1 MDFACANFVG
11 RNKQANET
19 MHSEI
24 DIQVNGQSMA
34 LPPDFSLDV
43 TEENPL
49 FHDVEMHSDPVQ
61 APMEG
66 NRHIFSNVDDPQS
79 HQRPVD
85 LEHTPAKWSVSGI
98 PFRSGTIAIQ
108 EDDELD
114 GAFSFNIDEARQ
126 SFKDL
131 IGDLKC
137 QDVPLYNNELIPIGE
152 KVCDVTVTGSYSS
165 RLQVCLSG
173 IDNFYV
179 ERGTK
184 DFSGTFNPQA
194 LGFSYPGKAVPAQGR
209 KWNDGDKM
217 TALTGGLKEY
227 KEEGIIVKMPS
238 VVEDYIN
245 VSEPYTSVNGKP
257 ANGAWR
263 YCNARVCYT
272 HYGVDRTKKVD
283 DVMDGDKIKYKGTI
297 GETTSDIEKVDEF
310 YGHNEDYGPYWVLD
324 ARRPQS
330 GICFYVLYFLD
341 CLFAHLG
348 VQFDNSAIAGIEDL
362 RRLAFFTTKCK
373 YITEASSGDTLLSSM
388 DQINEWLDERG
399 CGGRLEFSKIEV
411 KNLDEVEL
419 LPTDPCVT
427 EGIIAAGLKTVGERY
442 IVFPEGVIMRTAKLD
457 AVKGYGELVSGNA
470 AGYVRTMYA
479 TNENFPDESV
489 STIISS
495 LENSFGIRFKYDYQQ
510 NKVTAYLLR
519 DVFRQKDAN
528 GNALAPIELP
538 CEVLKVNK
546 LSEKIT
552 GVRMKYSAESD
563 GKEQMENIRRA
574 KRDYDTD
581 FDYVDYRQDR
591 TRVCDDYRTILND
604 KHVENVTCYI
614 DKTTANA
621 YRYKISKEV
630 DSGDIAYH
638 RLFEVGQFK
647 GIEVGDCS
655 RQNEDFVKEL
665 VSDFQPMSFNDV
677 NAYAEIKNGSTKS
690 ILAAYVD
697 EDMEHEF
704 VTQKINHALV
714 ADSVDVYISEVM
726 QLVESYDP
734 TGTDDGNSPLQTYDW
749 GLAIVVMRGGGADAT
764 LQHYDHGYDGFSNDK
779 WRVVAGEYALTSDTM
794 DQFGSTYDY
803 NADAQGDGGGERFSL
818 KIRSYKPF
826 LYYIDASG
834 KTIVTSDLSLA
845 GKPVDG
851 VAGKTWL
858 VPCNEDKSVRLRGL
872 ADTFMAEFIY
882 FLLNRRKLRI
892 HLRAEAAALVD
903 IPNHWYRRFDIGG
916 IICYIDKI
924 NYPIKAETGIDKV
937 TMDVFAI

>member
-1 MDFACANFVG
+1 
-11 RNKQANET
+11 

-126 SFKDL
+126 SFNDL

-137 QDVPLYNNELIPIGE
+137 QDVPLYNNELIPIGQ
-152 KVCDVTVTGSYSS
+152 KICDVELTMDIKVDVRSMVWIGALMTPMLDQPNMYGYTAK
-165 RLQVCLSG
+165 
-173 IDNFYV
+173 F
-179 ERGTK
+179 E
-184 DFSGTFNPQA
+184 PQA
-194 LGFSYPGKAVPAQGR
+194 LGFSCPGVYSGSVPREYP
-209 KWNDGDKM
+209 N
-217 TALTGGLKEY
+217 
-227 KEEGIIVKMPS
+227 GIHVQKPTYS
-238 VVEDYIN
+238 RSYIN
-245 VSEPYTSVNGKP
+245 VTDPYESNNGVP
-257 ANGAWR
+257 ASGTFR

-272 HYGVDRTKKVD
+272 HYALDTDKARDVTKTEED
-283 DVMDGDKIKYKGTI
+283 MDIAGTI
-297 GETTSDIEKVDEF
+297 GETKDEVQKVDDH
-310 YGHNEDYGPYWVLD
+310 YGTYEDYGPYWVLD
-324 ARRPQS
+324 ADRQQS

-341 CLFAHLG
+341 CLFNYLG
-348 VQFDNSAIAGIEDL
+348 VQFDNSALIKIEDL

-373 YITEASSGDTLLSSM
+373 YMVDPNSAVQQLNDF
-388 DQINEWLDERG
+388 DQINNWLKFRG
-399 CGGRLEFSKIEV
+399 CGGSIEFPDATE
-411 KNLDEVEL
+411 KNVDEAKVPGKGTIAVGSSYPGLPSSTVES
-419 LPTDPCVT
+419 
-427 EGIIAAGLKTVGERY
+427 IKTYGTVSR
-442 IVFPEGVIMRTAKLD
+442 VDATAK
-457 AVKGYGELVSGNA
+457 
-470 AGYVRTMYA
+470 VRTMYA
-479 TNENFPDESV
+479 TNENFPEESV

-495 LENSFGIRFKYDYQQ
+495 LENSFGIRFKYDYQA

-519 DVFRQKDAN
+519 DVFRQKDDL

-581 FDYVDYRQDR
+581 FDYIDYRQDR
-591 TRVCDDYRTILND
+591 TKVDSRGYVYIAKDLKT
-604 KHVENVTCYI
+604 ENVTCYV
-614 DKTTANA
+614 DPNTANA
-621 YRYKISKEV
+621 YRFKISKDLAAETV
-630 DSGDIAYH
+630 SIAYH
-638 RLFEVGQFK
+638 RLFQVAQFH

-655 RQNEDFVKEL
+655 QENEDFVKEL

-677 NAYAEIKNGSTKS
+677 NAYAELKRGSTQP

-697 EDMEHEF
+697 EEMEHEF
-704 VTQKINHALV
+704 VTQKINHP
-714 ADSVDVYISEVM
+714 VYSENCDIYATEV
-726 QLVESYDP
+726 LKLIESYDP
-734 TGTDDGNSPLQTYDW
+734 DKTDDGNSPLQSVDW
-749 GLAIVVMRGGGADAT
+749 GLAIAIMRGGGTNSRTQNFDR
-764 LQHYDHGYDGFSNDK
+764 GYDGFDNSK
-779 WRVVAGEYALTSDTM
+779 WRQTAGTYAMDSDTM
-794 DQFGSTYDY
+794 DQYGTVYDY
-803 NADAQGDGGGERFSL
+803 NGISPGLGDGERFSL
-818 KIRSYKPF
+818 KIRSWKPF
-826 LYYIDASG
+826 LYYIDASN

-851 VAGKTWL
+851 VSGKTWL
-858 VPCNEDKSVRLRGL
+858 IPSIEDKSVRLRGL
-872 ADTFMAEFIY
+872 ADTFMAEYIY

-892 HLRAEAAALVD
+892 HCLVEPSVLVD
-903 IPNHWYRRFDIGG
+903 IPNHWYRRFRIGDQTG
-916 IICYIDKI
+916 YIDKY
-924 NYPIKAETGIDKV
+924 NYSISAETGIGEV
-937 TMDVFAI
+937 TIDFFAI

>member
-1 MDFACANFVG
+1 
-11 RNKQANET
+11 

-85 LEHTPAKWSVSGI
+85 LEHTPAKWSVSG
-98 PFRSGTIAIQ
+98 SGTIAIQ

-126 SFKDL
+126 SFNDL

-152 KVCDVTVTGSYSS
+152 KVCDVTVVGNYSS
-165 RLQVCLSG
+165 RLQVCFSG
-173 IDNFYV
+173 INNFDV

-184 DFSGTFNPQA
+184 KFRGTFNPQA
-194 LGFSYPGKAVPAQGR
+194 LGFSYPGKSVPAQGHQ
-209 KWNDGDKM
+209 WTDGDKM
-217 TALTGGLKEY
+217 TASTGGVKEY
-227 KEEGIIVKMPS
+227 KEEGITVKMPS
-238 VVEDYIN
+238 VIDDYIN
-245 VSEPYTSVNGKP
+245 VSEPYTSINGRP

-272 HYGVDRTKKVD
+272 HYGIDRDKKVD

-297 GETTSDIEKVDEF
+297 GETTDDIEKVDEY
-310 YGHNEDYGPYWVLD
+310 YGNNEDYGPYWVLD

-362 RRLAFFTTKCK
+362 RRLCFFTTKCK
-373 YITEASSGDTLLSSM
+373 FITQASSGDTYLSSI
-388 DQINEWLDERG
+388 DQINKWLDDRG
-399 CGGRLEFSKIEV
+399 CGGRLEFAKVEV
-411 KNLDEVEL
+411 KDLDDIVLLSTDDCVEL
-419 LPTDPCVT
+419 
-427 EGIIAAGLKTVGERY
+427 GIIDAGLKTVGETYELWPHNPIMLRY
-442 IVFPEGVIMRTAKLD
+442 SKLD
-457 AVKGYGELVSGNA
+457 AVKGYGELLSGNA
-470 AGYVRTMYA
+470 EGYIRTMYA

-495 LENSFGIRFKYDYQQ
+495 LEASFGIRFRYDYQQ

-519 DVFRQKDAN
+519 DVFRQKDGD
-528 GNALAPIELP
+528 GNAIAPIELP
-538 CEVLKVNK
+538 CEVLRVNK

-581 FDYVDYRQDR
+581 FDYIDYREGR
-591 TRVCDDYRTILND
+591 TKVCNSYRDVLND
-604 KHVENVTCYI
+604 VHVENVTCYV
-614 DKTTANA
+614 DLTTADA
-621 YRYKISKEV
+621 FRYKISKEV
-630 DSGDIAYH
+630 DSGDVAYH
-638 RLFEVGQFK
+638 RLFEVGAFH

-655 RQNEDFVKEL
+655 RQNEDFIKEL

-677 NAYAEIKNGSTKS
+677 NAYAEIKKGSTKS

-714 ADSVDVYISEVM
+714 AESIDIYISEVM
-726 QLVESYDP
+726 QLIENYDP
-734 TGTDDGNSPLQTYDW
+734 TSTDDGNSPLQTYDW
-749 GLAIVVMRGGGADAT
+749 GLAVAVMRGGGSDAT
-764 LQHYDHGYDGFSNDK
+764 IQHYDHGYDGFSNDK

-794 DQFGSTYDY
+794 DQFGTTYDY
-803 NADAQGDGGGERFSL
+803 NADVPGDGGGERFSL

-826 LYYIDASG
+826 LYYIDTNG
-834 KTIVTSDLSLA
+834 ETHVTSDMSLE
-845 GKPVDG
+845 GQPVDG
-851 VAGKTWL
+851 VADKTWL
-858 VPCNEDKSVRLRGL
+858 APCNESKEVRLRGL
-872 ADTFMAEFIY
+872 ADVFMAEFIW
-882 FLLNRRKLRI
+882 FLLHRRKLRI
-892 HLRAEAAALVD
+892 HCRMEPSVLVD
-903 IPNHWYRRFDIGG
+903 IPNHWSRRFRIGDQVG
-916 IICYIDKI
+916 SIDTL
-924 NYPIKAETGIDKV
+924 NYSVCAETGIGEV
-937 TMDVFAI
+937 TIDFFAV